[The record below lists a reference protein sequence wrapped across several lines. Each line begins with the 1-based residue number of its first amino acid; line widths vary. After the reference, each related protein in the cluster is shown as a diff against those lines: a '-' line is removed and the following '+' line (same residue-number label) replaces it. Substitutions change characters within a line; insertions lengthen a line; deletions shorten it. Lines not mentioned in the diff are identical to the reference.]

1 MGVKDIMNTYFFK
14 VRFYYSDDIKNY
26 VVSAKSGDV
35 AEMLLLDDLYRRYLQ
50 YAKCDIELI
59 GVCGTF
65 YSTVNGGSVELEE
78 GDIVEL

>member
-1 MGVKDIMNTYFFK
+1 MGVKDNMNTYFFK

-50 YAKCDIELI
+50 YAKCDTELI
-59 GVCGTF
+59 GVCDTF

-78 GDIVEL
+78 GDIIEL